1 MSVEDM
7 LDYNFDMIP
16 KLTLNKLLTFN
27 GDQLEKKKIAEAD
40 KNKKKYEGKKLL
52 MADNFGDTSPI
63 RGTNISNNPQIPLL
77 KFKASVDMDK
87 FDKSNASNNK

>member
-1 MSVEDM
+1 
-7 LDYNFDMIP
+7 
-16 KLTLNKLLTFN
+16 
-27 GDQLEKKKIAEAD
+27 
-40 KNKKKYEGKKLL
+40 